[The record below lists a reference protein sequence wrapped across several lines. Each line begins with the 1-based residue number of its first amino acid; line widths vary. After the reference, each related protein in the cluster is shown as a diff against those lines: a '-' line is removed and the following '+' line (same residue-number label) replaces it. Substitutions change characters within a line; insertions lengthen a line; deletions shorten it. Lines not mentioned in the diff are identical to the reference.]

1 MAHFRSGECRKG
13 HHGDES
19 YPASLPCGSVEQRY
33 AGEQTSKKE
42 CINDALSDG
51 VAWREVAAMKSP
63 LFSEGLRVSDSTAGD
78 SSPVE
83 AGAPLSHAM
92 QEPAVSI
99 ELSIGPGY
107 LICLEDGKKFKC
119 LQKHLRTHGLAPNDY
134 RAKWRLPAT
143 YPMAAPDYLKISSE
157 LRKGVPRA

>member
-1 MAHFRSGECRKG
+1 MRAETVHEGAHFRSGECRKG

-63 LFSEGLRVSDSTAGD
+63 LLSEGLGMSDSTAGD

-83 AGAPLSHAM
+83 AGAPLSRAT

-119 LQKHLRTHGLAPNDY
+119 LQKHLRTHGLAPSITVAILY
-134 RAKWRLPAT
+134 ERASP
-143 YPMAAPDYLKISSE
+143 E
-157 LRKGVPRA
+157 LDGLVARGTMQ

>member
-1 MAHFRSGECRKG
+1 VRAETVHEGAHFRSGECRKG

-63 LFSEGLRVSDSTAGD
+63 LFSEGLGVSDSTAGD

-119 LQKHLRTHGLAPNDY
+119 LQKHLRTHGLAPSITVAILY
-134 RAKWRLPAT
+134 ERASP
-143 YPMAAPDYLKISSE
+143 E
-157 LRKGVPRA
+157 LDGLVARGTMQ